1 MSTRSGRTV
10 HTTKRY
16 RPEGGPPIAV
26 AASAVAADEEE
37 DDEEPIRRPRQ
48 TVIRNLPETV
58 AAASKAQNE
67 TMTAILKELA
77 TQTILLKKIA
87 RYSFET
93 YEAVVDIHEAL
104 AIVTKDVP
112 IIHHH
117 NPKTAAAAATQLNV
131 SKDAVEPTVAVV
143 EVVEMS
149 GTLPL
154 LDK

>member
-1 MSTRSGRTV
+1 V

-16 RPEGGPPIAV
+16 RPEGGPPVAV
-26 AASAVAADEEE
+26 AASAVVADEEE
-37 DDEEPIRRPRQ
+37 VDEEPIRRPRQ

-58 AAASKAQNE
+58 AAACKAQNE

-77 TQTILLKKIA
+77 TQTALLKKIS

-104 AIVTKDVP
+104 AIVTKEVAPPPP
-112 IIHHH
+112 ILHQ
-117 NPKTAAAAATQLNV
+117 PAAAVTQLNV
-131 SKDAVEPTVAVV
+131 EPTLAA
-143 EVVEMS
+143 EVVELS

>member
-16 RPEGGPPIAV
+16 RPEGGPPVAV
-26 AASAVAADEEE
+26 AATVADEEE
-37 DDEEPIRRPRQ
+37 GDEEPIRRPRQ

-58 AAASKAQNE
+58 AAACKAQNE
-67 TMTAILKELA
+67 IMTAILKELA
-77 TQTILLKKIA
+77 AQTALLKKIS

-93 YEAVVDIHEAL
+93 YEAVVDIHEAF
-104 AIVTKDVP
+104 AIVTKEAAPP
-112 IIHHH
+112 ILHHS
-117 NPKTAAAAATQLNV
+117 AAAAASQLNV
-131 SKDAVEPTVAVV
+131 SKDAVEPTLAV
-143 EVVEMS
+143 EVVELS